1 MKKVLISII
10 LSLAALPL
18 FGQQRDTLRVL
29 AIGNSFSVDGVEH
42 YLWELFDAAG
52 IPVIIGNM
60 YIGGCSLERHW
71 ENAKSDAPA
80 YSYRKIRNGKRM
92 VTKEFSLEKAFADE
106 KWDVVTF
113 QQQSGKSGRYETY
126 QPWLHNLVGYAK
138 ARTKPDAV
146 FLWYQTWA
154 YAEDSDHRD
163 FPAYDNNQIKM
174 YRSIVS
180 ASKRAIKEEKL
191 RGVIPGGTAIQNGR
205 KSSLGDSFNR
215 DGYHLEK
222 TFGRYTVACTWFE
235 TLSGESVVG
244 NPYYPETISKEVAEI
259 CQSAAH
265 SACAHPW
272 RARYQ
277 DPKPQK

>member
-1 MKKVLISII
+1 MKKLLISLTIA
-10 LSLAALPL
+10 LSALPVMA
-18 FGQQRDTLRVL
+18 GNKEKPSPQRDTLRIL
-29 AIGNSFSVDGVEH
+29 AIGNSFSVDGVEQ

-71 ENAKSDAPA
+71 NNAETDAPA
-80 YSYRKIRNGKRM
+80 YSYRKIRGGVRS

-106 KWDVVTF
+106 PWNIVTF
-113 QQQSGKSGRYETY
+113 QQKSGKSGLYETY
-126 QPWLHNLVGYAK
+126 QPYLHRLVDYA
-138 ARTKPDAV
+138 RSHSGPDTV

-154 YAEDSDHRD
+154 YAGDSTHRD
-163 FPAYDNNQIKM
+163 FPNYDNKQLKM
-174 YRSIVS
+174 YKAIVS

-222 TFGRYTVACTWFE
+222 TYGRFTVACAWFE
-235 TLSGESVVG
+235 AISGESVID
-244 NPYYPETISKEVAEI
+244 NPYRPDSITPEVADI
-259 CQSAAH
+259 CRRAAH
-265 SACAHPW
+265 NACRHPW
-272 RARYQ
+272 KVR
-277 DPKPQK
+277 